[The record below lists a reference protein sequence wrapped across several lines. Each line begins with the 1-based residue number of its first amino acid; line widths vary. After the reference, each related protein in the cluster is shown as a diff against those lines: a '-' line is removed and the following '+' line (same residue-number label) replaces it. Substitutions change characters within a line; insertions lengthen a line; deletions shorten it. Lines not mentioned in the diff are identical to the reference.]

1 MTHKLMIKVHNKTGL
16 KYLCYT
22 QSTGVYYDS
31 YKGSGKHWKKHL
43 KKHGDDIST
52 TLIFESNDY
61 TEFKK
66 YAIEK
71 SVEFD
76 IVNSYEWAN
85 LKPEDGTG
93 GDTVSNKKWI
103 TNGSSDVYINKDDP
117 LPEGWRYGRSNC
129 VFKDPSKQR
138 EFASKVDIEF
148 RGSKIKEA
156 WDSGKMDVR
165 DHSKCGS
172 SGDDNPA
179 KRPEV
184 REKIR
189 IAALKDSANRAER
202 MSKLRKNGTIIK
214 KKKSDG

>member
-22 QSTGVYYDS
+22 QSEGVYYDN
-31 YKGSGKHWKKHL
+31 YKGSGKHWKNHL

-52 TLIFESNDY
+52 VLIFESNNYD
-61 TEFKK
+61 EFKK
-66 YAIEK
+66 YALEK
-71 SVEFD
+71 SIELDVVHSD
-76 IVNSYEWAN
+76 EWAN

-93 GDTVSNKKWI
+93 GDTVSNKRWI
-103 TNGSSDVYINKDDP
+103 TNGVYDTYINKDKD

-129 VFKDPSKQR
+129 VFKDSSKQR
-138 EFASKVDIEF
+138 EFATRVNIEF

-156 WDSGKMDVR
+156 WDSGKMDAR

-172 SGDDNPA
+172 RGEDNVA

-184 REKIR
+184 REKMR
-189 IAALKDSANRAER
+189 LAALNDSANRSER
-202 MSKLRKNGTIIK
+202 MSRLRKNGVITK
-214 KKKSDG
+214 KKKTND

>member
-22 QSTGVYYDS
+22 QSEGVYYDN
-31 YKGSGKHWKKHL
+31 YKGSGKHWKNHL

-52 TLIFESNDY
+52 ILIFESNNYD
-61 TEFKK
+61 EFKK
-66 YAIEK
+66 YALEK
-71 SVEFD
+71 SIELGVVHSD
-76 IVNSYEWAN
+76 EWAN

-93 GDTVSNKKWI
+93 GDTVSNKRWI
-103 TNGSSDVYINKDDP
+103 TNDAYDTYINKDKD

-129 VFKDPSKQR
+129 VFKDSSKQR
-138 EFASKVDIEF
+138 EFATRVNIEF

-156 WDSGKMDVR
+156 WDSGKMDAR

-172 SGDDNPA
+172 RGEDNPA

-184 REKIR
+184 REKMR
-189 IAALKDSANRAER
+189 LAALNDSANRSER
-202 MSKLRKNGTIIK
+202 MSRLRKNGVITK
-214 KKKSDG
+214 KKKTND

>member
-1 MTHKLMIKVHNKTGL
+1 MTHKLMIKTHNKTGL

-22 QSTGVYYDS
+22 QSTGIYYDN
-31 YKGSGKHWKKHL
+31 YKGSGKRWKEHL
-43 KKHGDDIST
+43 KKHGDDIIT
-52 TLIFESNDY
+52 VLLFESDSY
-61 TEFKK
+61 DEFKL

-71 SVEFD
+71 SIEFD
-76 IVNSYEWAN
+76 IVQSDQWAN

-103 TNGSSDVYINKDDP
+103 TDGASDVYINKDNA

-129 VFKDPSKQR
+129 VFKDSIKQR
-138 EFASKVDIEF
+138 EFASRVDIEF

-172 SGDDNPA
+172 SGDSNPA

-184 REKIR
+184 REKMR
-189 IAALKDSANRAER
+189 LAALNDSANRAER
-202 MSKLRKNGTIIK
+202 MSRLRKNGTITK
-214 KKKSDG
+214 KKKSDD